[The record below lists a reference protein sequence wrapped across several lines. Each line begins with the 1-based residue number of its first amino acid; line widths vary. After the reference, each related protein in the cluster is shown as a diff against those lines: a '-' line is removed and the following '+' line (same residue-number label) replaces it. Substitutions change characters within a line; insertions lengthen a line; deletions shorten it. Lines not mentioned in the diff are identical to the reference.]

1 MHKPQP
7 HNNLKKQRLR
17 LSKGRGR
24 FLIGLRCCDLL
35 NAFIKPQW
43 NAVSP
48 SSVELG
54 GKVSTWPVVD
64 LTIGKDG
71 KVSKAVIVSKS
82 GNKAVDDAVTS
93 LLARLNV
100 VPVPPQAC
108 TIRITLEIR

>member
-1 MHKPQP
+1 MRDYYEQ
-7 HNNLKKQRLR
+7 
-17 LSKGRGR
+17 
-24 FLIGLRCCDLL
+24 L

-43 NAVSP
+43 KVVSP
-48 SSVELG
+48 SSIELG

-64 LTIGKDG
+64 LTIAKDG

-93 LLARLNV
+93 LLTNLNV

-108 TIRITLEIR
+108 TIRVTLEIR